1 MMVDIA
7 NNLPV
12 YKVENDMIIS
22 RQGDITICYEVELPA
37 IFTRSAQEY
46 EAMHQARVKAIKVL
60 SPFTI
65 IHQQDRF
72 MRMPYREQ
80 LSPGD
85 SFLSAAGEASFS
97 GRPYLAQRSFLF
109 LTKIPNGRK
118 AASSASSVLLRKS
131 PVPVQT
137 LNPLFL
143 QEFGEKAGAFERI
156 LRDGGIRL
164 RRLCDDEL
172 AGTKGRAGILESYC
186 FLSGM
191 DERPIIKDVQLKDGI
206 RIGEDHCQLF
216 TLSDAEDLPALCG
229 SRIDYEGYST
239 EQTRFSVG
247 FAAPLGLLLDTN
259 HMVNQY
265 IFIGD
270 GPKTLKDLEKKRLR
284 LQSLSGYSRE
294 NGIARDAV
302 SDFLDEAITEQRL
315 PVKAHINVLTWTDR
329 ESEKQEI
336 RNKVSSAM
344 AKLDANAK
352 LETDGAAQI
361 WWAGLPGNA
370 ADFPMNDTFDTFLE
384 QAACFFNS
392 DGNYASLEKGW
403 RLSERLYG
411 RPVQV
416 DLFDKP
422 MQTGLITN
430 RNMFVC
436 GGSGGGKSMVMN
448 HLLRTEYDR
457 GTHCVTIDIGGSYK
471 GLCDLLGGYYFI
483 YTEDNPIRFNPFY
496 LAKGEVLDTE
506 KKESLKN
513 LLLALWK
520 KEDEPHSRSEYVAI
534 SNAITLYYVH
544 LAKNPLI
551 FPGFNSFYDFL
562 MEEYLEV
569 LENGKVQER
578 DFSMSNFLYVLN
590 PYYKGGEFDYLL
602 NATENL
608 NMLNERFIVFELDNI
623 KSHPILFPVVT
634 IIIMEMFIS
643 KMRKLKGQRK
653 LLAIDEAWVAIAKA
667 GMAGFVKFLYKTI
680 RKFNGIAALITQEVD
695 DLLSSPIIKE
705 TVINLSDTKLLLDM
719 RKFMNKFDKL
729 QEVLGLSAKA
739 KAMVL
744 SLNKAN
750 EPGRVYREV
759 FIDQGG
765 QDLKVYRNELSVPE
779 YLCYTTEEDE
789 MIRVQEYAK
798 KYGSMAEGI
807 KALAEVIEQERQTK

>member
-1 MMVDIA
+1 MVDIA